1 MLNAIL
7 LLLIVFI
14 VGVSICLILID
25 IQNEN
30 VDPKPNQLVS
40 EELIMNDVKM
50 QSGNEAKKICALHK
64 NNIAKKRPFQY
75 PFAASV
81 VTAPFCCCLRL
92 VAFDNSLIATANSF
106 IEIIMER

>member
-25 IQNEN
+25 IQPEN

-40 EELIMNDVKM
+40 EELIMNDVKL

-75 PFAASV
+75 PLGAKDHWKIVHWKIHWNIVSA
-81 VTAPFCCCLRL
+81 CG
-92 VAFDNSLIATANSF
+92 
-106 IEIIMER
+106 

>member
-40 EELIMNDVKM
+40 EELIMNDVKL
-50 QSGNEAKKICALHK
+50 QSENEAKKIYALHK
-64 NNIAKKRPFQY
+64 NNIAKKRPFHKY
-75 PFAASV
+75 M
-81 VTAPFCCCLRL
+81 RL
-92 VAFDNSLIATANSF
+92 YAILS
-106 IEIIMER
+106 